1 MRKYLLALVL
11 LLVSSVLMAQGETV
25 LVAADKSLEVIC
37 DSAEGESAA
46 PRESLKVMSAE
57 LCAEVAKAG
66 MFLDKITVG
75 DGLGQYSCS
84 NANYKDVFASIK
96 NFADS
101 VPATATLEDI
111 AAKSDELNQLLASFT
126 YNEPG
131 MDSVVATIA
140 ILIVS
145 VFFFISG
152 KVRSDIVALCALLA
166 LMVLGILEPD
176 EALSGFSNNVIIMM
190 IGLFVVGGAIFQTGL
205 AKMISSKLMKFAGN
219 SETRLFVLVMVVT
232 SSMGAFVSNTGT
244 VAIMIPIVVSM
255 AMSVKMNPSRL
266 LMPLAF
272 ASSMSGMMTLIG
284 TPPNLVINETLI
296 ENGYDGLGFFTFLP
310 VGLICA
316 LVGTLLLMPLSKKFL
331 SKPGALSGASASS
344 GKSLKTLVKEYGI
357 ANNLH
362 RLQVHSKSLLIG
374 KMIGELDVRNN
385 FGINIIEVR
394 HIERSQ
400 RNLLKKNVVQ
410 EAADSD
416 TILSSDDLLY
426 VSGTNEKVEAFA
438 SEYNLEFMRD
448 DDADGKSGL
457 DFYDIGVAEIV
468 VMSTSSVVNKSIK
481 EIEFR
486 TKYNLSVLGICR
498 KNKYIL
504 QGIAEETI
512 HVGDVLLVQGSWDHI
527 ANLEKDNNE
536 WIVVGRPLEEAAKVT
551 LDYKAPVAAV
561 IMLAMIAVM
570 VFDFIPIAPVTAVM
584 IAAILMILT
593 GCFRNVEAAYKTI
606 NWESIVLIAAMM
618 PMSVALQK
626 TGVSEWISGSLVASL
641 GGYSPLLLMAGIYFT
656 TSFMTMFISNTATAV
671 LMAPIAM
678 SAAQQVGVSPVP
690 FLFAVTLGASL
701 CFASPFS
708 TPPNALVM
716 PAGQYKFSDYVK
728 VGLPLQII
736 LGIVMILVLPLL
748 FPF

>member
-1 MRKYLLALVL
+1 MIETIVVL
-11 LLVSSVLMAQGETV
+11 LLSVA
-25 LVAADKSLEVIC
+25 
-37 DSAEGESAA
+37 
-46 PRESLKVMSAE
+46 
-57 LCAEVAKAG
+57 
-66 MFLDKITVG
+66 
-75 DGLGQYSCS
+75 
-84 NANYKDVFASIK
+84 
-96 NFADS
+96 
-101 VPATATLEDI
+101 
-111 AAKSDELNQLLASFT
+111 
-126 YNEPG
+126 
-131 MDSVVATIA
+131 
-140 ILIVS
+140 
-145 VFFFISG
+145 FFISG
-152 KVRSDIVALCALLA
+152 KIRSDIVALCALVA
-166 LMVLGILEPD
+166 LLVMGILTPE

-205 AKMISSKLMKFAGN
+205 AKMISSKLMKLAGT
-219 SETRLFVLVMVVT
+219 SETRLFLLVMLVT
-232 SSMGAFVSNTGT
+232 SLMGAFVSNTGT

-284 TPPNLVINETLI
+284 TPPNLVINDELVTH
-296 ENGYDGLGFFTFLP
+296 GYEGLGFFTFLP
-310 VGLICA
+310 VGIICA
-316 LVGTLLLMPLSKKFL
+316 VVGTLLLLPLSKRFL

-357 ANNLH
+357 ANNLY
-362 RLQVHSKSLLIG
+362 RLQVDDKSLLVG
-374 KMIGELDVRNN
+374 KMIGELDIRKAY
-385 FGINIIEVR
+385 GLNIMEVR

-400 RNLLKKNVVQ
+400 RNLLAKNVVQ
-410 EAADSD
+410 QAADSD
-416 TILSSDDLLY
+416 TVLRADDILY
-426 VSGTNEKVEAFA
+426 VSG
-438 SEYNLEFMRD
+438 NLEQVTTFAGKYRLEVMSNEE
-448 DDADGKSGL
+448 DGVKSGL

-468 VMSTSSVVNKSIK
+468 VMSSSSVVNKTIK

-486 TKYNLSVLGICR
+486 TKYNVSVLGICR

-504 QGIAEETI
+504 QGIADEVI
-512 HVGDVLLVQGSWDHI
+512 HVGDVLLVQGAWDNI
-527 ANLEKDNNE
+527 ANLEKESTE

-584 IAAILMILT
+584 LAGLLMVLT

-606 NWESIVLIAAMM
+606 NWESVVLIAAMM
-618 PMSVALQK
+618 PMSEALQK
-626 TGVSEWISGSLVASL
+626 TGVSEWISNSLVSSL
-641 GGYSPLLLMAGIYFT
+641 GGFGPMLLMAGIYFT

-671 LMAPIAM
+671 LMAPIALS
-678 SAAQQVGVSPVP
+678 SAEQIGVSPLP

-716 PAGQYKFSDYVK
+716 PAGQYKFSDYIK

-748 FPF
+748 FPY

>member
-1 MRKYLLALVL
+1 MID
-11 LLVSSVLMAQGETV
+11 T
-25 LVAADKSLEVIC
+25 
-37 DSAEGESAA
+37 
-46 PRESLKVMSAE
+46 
-57 LCAEVAKAG
+57 KA
-66 MFLDKITVG
+66 I
-75 DGLGQYSCS
+75 
-84 NANYKDVFASIK
+84 
-96 NFADS
+96 
-101 VPATATLEDI
+101 E
-111 AAKSDELNQLLASFT
+111 
-126 YNEPG
+126 
-131 MDSVVATIA
+131 TIA
-140 ILIVS
+140 ILLLS

-152 KVRSDIVALCALLA
+152 KVRSDIVALCALVTLI
-166 LMVLGILEPD
+166 VLGILTPE
-176 EALSGFSNNVIIMM
+176 EALSGFSSTVIIMM
-190 IGLFVVGGAIFQTGL
+190 VGLFVVGGAIFQTGL
-205 AKMISSKLMKFAGN
+205 AKMISSRLMKLAGH
-219 SETRLFVLVMVVT
+219 SETRLFLLVMLVT
-232 SSMGAFVSNTGT
+232 SFMGAFVSNTGT

-284 TPPNLVINETLI
+284 TPPNLVINDELVK
-296 ENGYDGLGFFTFLP
+296 NGFDGLGFFTFLP
-310 VGLICA
+310 VGLICIV
-316 LVGTLLLMPLSKKFL
+316 VGTVILLPLSKKYL

-344 GKSLKTLVKEYGI
+344 GKSLKELVKEYGI
-357 ANNLH
+357 ANSLH
-362 RLQVHSKSLLIG
+362 RLQVNSTSLLVG
-374 KMIGELDVRNN
+374 KMIGELDIRKTY
-385 FGINIIEVR
+385 GLNIIEVR

-400 RNLLKKNVVQ
+400 RNLLAKNVVQ
-410 EAADSD
+410 QAADSD
-416 TILSSDDLLY
+416 TVLREDDILY
-426 VSGTNEKVEAFA
+426 VSGNDEQVAAF
-438 SEYNLEFMRD
+438 SQKYLLEIVQSD
-448 DDADGKSGL
+448 DSGANKGL

-468 VMSTSSVVNKSIK
+468 VMSSSSVVNKTIK
-481 EIEFR
+481 EAEFR
-486 TKYNLSVLGICR
+486 TKYNVSVLGICR

-504 QGIAEETI
+504 QGIADEVI
-512 HVGDVLLVQGSWDHI
+512 HVGDVLLVQGTWDNI
-527 ANLEKDNNE
+527 ANLEKENTE

-584 IAAILMILT
+584 IAGLLMVLS

-626 TGVSEWISGSLVASL
+626 TGVSDLISKSLVSSL
-641 GGYSPLLLMAGIYFT
+641 GGYGPILLLAGIYFT
-656 TSFMTMFISNTATAV
+656 TSLMTMFISNTATAV

-678 SAAQQVGVSPVP
+678 SSAVSVGVSPVP

-716 PAGQYKFSDYVK
+716 PAGQYKFSDYIK